1 MEFNVVFHERRNEK
15 IGVIV
20 SLLKAIFDFQLVV
33 FKSSSDK
40 LLGQKLSF
48 DQKIIDGALV
58 DEYLQFWSA
67 VLFLI

>member
-1 MEFNVVFHERRNEK
+1 MEFNVVFHERRNK
-15 IGVIV
+15 KVGVIV

-33 FKSSSDK
+33 FESSGDK

-58 DEYLQFWSA
+58 DEYLQLWST
-67 VLFLI
+67 VLF